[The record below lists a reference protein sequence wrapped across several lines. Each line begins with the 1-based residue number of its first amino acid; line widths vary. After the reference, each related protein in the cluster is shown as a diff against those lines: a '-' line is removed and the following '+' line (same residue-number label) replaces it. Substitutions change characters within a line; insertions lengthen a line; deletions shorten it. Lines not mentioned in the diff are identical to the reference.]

1 MSTENAWVMTRDQ
14 NPSVTTLQKAYAV
27 LDKFKI
33 GRTFFVKTDQ
43 TDCTIAEPAGNDV
56 DKEEE
61 GGEAAEKSA
70 EVVPSAA
77 AEPEAASAAEAKPV
91 KVVED
96 AVRKETPSAEVETK
110 PEAEK
115 QPINE
120 VESKPVVKA

>member
-1 MSTENAWVMTRDQ
+1 MSPENAWVMTRDQ

-43 TDCTIAEPAGNDV
+43 TDCAIAEPAGNDV

-61 GGEAAEKSA
+61 GEAAEKSA
-70 EVVPSAA
+70 EVVPNAA

-120 VESKPVVKA
+120 VEPKPVVKA